1 MVDVESWAEAGDTP
15 YLAVD
20 RRVLERNLAAM
31 ADRTRAAGLA
41 LRPHAKTHK
50 CLPIARRQL
59 ELGAVGLTV
68 ATVGEAEVFAAAG
81 VGDLFIAYPVWAAG
95 ARAARLRALAERVAL
110 SVGIDSAAGVAALA
124 PALVGTTA
132 GVLVEIDSGQ
142 HRSGVR
148 PEQAA
153 DVARAAERAG
163 LAVQGVFTFPGHGYG
178 PGRRES
184 AAREE
189 AQSLG
194 TAVAGLRAAGF
205 ECIVV
210 SGGCTPTA
218 ALSDQDA
225 LTEIRPGVYPF
236 YDAQQVELDVCGWS
250 DVALT
255 AISTVVSVAAERVVL
270 DAGSKVLGA
279 DRPAWTTGFGRLPDH
294 PQARITALSEH
305 HATVE
310 FPDGGGPLRHGD
322 RVRVAPN
329 HVCNAVNLA
338 TELVLFDAD
347 GSIERWPVA
356 ARAANV

>member
-1 MVDVESWAEAGDTP
+1 MTALDLWAGPGDTP

-20 RRVLERNLAAM
+20 RAILEHNLAVM
-31 ADRTRAAGLA
+31 ADMAVARGVA

-68 ATVGEAEVFAAAG
+68 ATVGEAEVFADAG
-81 VGDLFIAYPVWAAG
+81 IGDLFIAYPVWAVG
-95 ARAARLRALAERVAL
+95 ARAARLRALAERVTL
-110 SVGIDSAAGVAALA
+110 RVGADSPEGVAALA
-124 PALVGTTA
+124 AALAGAAA

-142 HRSGVR
+142 HRSGVA
-148 PEQAA
+148 PERAGDIA
-153 DVARAAERAG
+153 RVASRAG
-163 LAVQGVFTFPGHGYG
+163 LAVPGVFTFPGHGYG
-178 PGRRES
+178 PGRRQD

-194 TAVAGLRAAGF
+194 TAVASMAAAGV
-205 ECIVV
+205 ECTVV

-218 ALSDQDA
+218 ALSDQDV

-236 YDAQQVELDVCGWS
+236 FDAQQVELGVCGWA

-255 AISTVVSVAAERVVL
+255 AISTVVSVAADRVVL

-279 DRPAWTTGFGRLPDH
+279 DRPAWTTGFGRLPDY
-294 PQARITALSEH
+294 PEARITALSEH
-305 HATVE
+305 HATVT
-310 FPDGGGPLRHGD
+310 FADGPGPLRHGD

-338 TELVLFDAD
+338 TELVLFSAG

-356 ARAANV
+356 ARGANV